1 MITGI
6 LLASLAGLLVSV
18 QTVFNSKV
26 NEHNSSWS
34 TTTLVL
40 GMGFLASFVL
50 GLIVEGGDMFHL
62 GGMKLWYIFSGL
74 IGVGVVFCLVHAM
87 KNLDPTF
94 AISIVVTAQLGTAL
108 LWDSLGLLG
117 LEKIPFSW
125 NKLVGVLVIVVG
137 IVIFK
142 LGDFKRGTNQDQ
154 LESSQGNA

>member
-26 NEHNSSWS
+26 NVYNNSWS

-50 GLIVEGGDMFHL
+50 GFIVEGRGMFNL
-62 GGMKLWYIFSGL
+62 EGLKLWYIFSGL

-108 LWDSLGLLG
+108 LWDSLGVLG

-125 NKLVGVLVIVVG
+125 NKLLGVIVIVLG
-137 IVIFK
+137 IVVFK
-142 LGDFKRGTNQDQ
+142 LGDFRRDHIKNQVP
-154 LESSQGNA
+154 SA

>member
-1 MITGI
+1 MMTGI
-6 LLASLAGLLVSV
+6 VLAVLAGLLVSV

-26 NEHNSSWS
+26 NEHNSSWA

-40 GMGFLASFVL
+40 GMGFVASFVL
-50 GLIVEGGDMFHL
+50 GVIIEGGEMFHL
-62 GGMKLWYIFSGL
+62 EGIKLWYILSGL

-125 NKLVGVLVIVVG
+125 SKLLGVLVIVVG
-137 IVIFK
+137 VVIFK
-142 LGDFKRGTNQDQ
+142 LGDFKRDKANNK
-154 LESSQGNA
+154 LPSS